1 MYPGAGCSNPRSIR
15 YRLVPGSKNFPA
27 HRNQQIGT
35 QQPDRHQ
42 AKQDSENEWDRP
54 SKVHVFAA
62 RLNARSVTANSREEK
77 EFEEF
82 KEFKEEEKRHIWA
95 WRRVEIAQRPP
106 FSLNSSN
113 SLDSFFLLCYLLS
126 TWELLA
132 TYGMKTG
139 SRIRLIGY
147 LLGFAG
153 ATLLTVLILREGAA
167 RVAAALAA
175 ASWAVPVVVAINIPR
190 MFSDGAAWLALVPRS
205 DQPRFLKAVWI
216 RWVGGS
222 INDFFPSAR
231 LGGDILT
238 ARLATIRGGLPL
250 TLAAGVAIVNMTVS
264 VAMRILVTIA
274 TLLLIAGV
282 TGLAN
287 LYVPTFVAGLTALI
301 AVIGFY
307 LVQRF
312 GFFRLTTGAVSR
324 VKILSKWSV
333 VIQSGA
339 NFDDTV
345 RRLYSRFPAL
355 LVCALFWITSWLI
368 GCVETWVTLFALGVQ
383 TSFIVA
389 LIVETAGQ
397 SVRSVFFIVPAG
409 LGIFEGGMV
418 MICSLLGISGEVA
431 LALSL
436 IRRAREALFSGPGL
450 IIWQFVEARRVL
462 HRANEVAS

>member
-1 MYPGAGCSNPRSIR
+1 
-15 YRLVPGSKNFPA
+15 
-27 HRNQQIGT
+27 
-35 QQPDRHQ
+35 
-42 AKQDSENEWDRP
+42 
-54 SKVHVFAA
+54 
-62 RLNARSVTANSREEK
+62 
-77 EFEEF
+77 
-82 KEFKEEEKRHIWA
+82 
-95 WRRVEIAQRPP
+95 
-106 FSLNSSN
+106 
-113 SLDSFFLLCYLLS
+113 
-126 TWELLA
+126 
-132 TYGMKTG
+132 MKTR

-153 ATLLTVLILREGAA
+153 GALLTVLILREGAA

-190 MFSDGAAWLALVPRS
+190 MFSDGAAWLALVPRP
-205 DQPRFLKAVWI
+205 DQPRLLTAVWI

-222 INDFFPSAR
+222 INDLLPSAR

-238 ARLATIRGGLPL
+238 ARLATIRGGLPP

-301 AVIGFY
+301 AVIGFF

-312 GFFRLTTGAVSR
+312 GFFRLATGAVSR
-324 VKILSKWSV
+324 VKILSKWSL

-339 NFDDTV
+339 DFDDTV
-345 RRLYSRFPAL
+345 RRLYSRLPAL
-355 LVCALFWITSWLI
+355 LVCALLWVASWLI
-368 GCVETWVTLFALGVQ
+368 GCVETWVALFALGIE

-389 LIVETAGQ
+389 LIVETVGQ
-397 SVRSVFFIVPAG
+397 SIRSVFFIVPAG

-418 MICSLLGISGEVA
+418 MICGLLGISGDVA

-436 IRRAREALFSGPGL
+436 IRRAREALLSDPGL

-462 HRANEVAS
+462 RRVNEGVPT